1 MDFSYSPRTRE
12 LQERVSAFMDEHI
25 FPNEQRFNDEL
36 AANTEAG
43 KRWTPLELIE
53 SLKPKD
59 KAAGLWNLFLP
70 DSAMGAGLS
79 NL

>member
-12 LQERVSAFMDEHI
+12 LQDRVSAFMDEHI

-43 KRWTPLELIE
+43 KRWPTPRQA
-53 SLKPKD
+53 S
-59 KAAGLWNLFLP
+59 AGRR
-70 DSAMGAGLS
+70 S
-79 NL
+79 N